1 MAPLPALRHRNTQRA
16 ARYHKLHRVS
26 SSLHPKLGKFY
37 LNQVLRVGA
46 EALNRTILTQNLT
59 SARFK
64 QSSESGGRERILL
77 IASHEK
83 EPVLRLSEMNYRWR
97 TLPQDD
103 IVIKEKHLFS
113 LWYTRS
119 QRLVNWKNI
128 LCKAK
133 KEVVFKRLS
142 YLIISAGALDS
153 VFLLDI
159 LCWLICWVCLMKR
172 IC

>member
-1 MAPLPALRHRNTQRA
+1 MVPLPALRHRNTQRA

-64 QSSESGGRERILL
+64 QSSEWGGRERILL